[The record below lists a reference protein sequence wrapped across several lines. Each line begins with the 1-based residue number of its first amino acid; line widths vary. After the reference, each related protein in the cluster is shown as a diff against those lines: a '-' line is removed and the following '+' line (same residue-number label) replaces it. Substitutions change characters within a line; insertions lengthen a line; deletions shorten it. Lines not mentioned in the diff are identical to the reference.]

1 MLSDCLSD
9 LGSMSA
15 ILLCNLGLS
24 MESSRL
30 VSVSGIVIVI
40 GIFLGIR
47 NLGILVIKLRSVYDT
62 AIIANIAR
70 KSRRSV
76 KLRKR
81 GYCNFVKNT
90 QSQLDILYS

>member
-1 MLSDCLSD
+1 
-9 LGSMSA
+9 
-15 ILLCNLGLS
+15 

-47 NLGILVIKLRSVYDT
+47 NLGILAIKLRSVYDT

-81 GYCNFVKNT
+81 ECCNFVENT